1 MKRTIIG
8 YVRLEKKP
16 PYKVTR
22 KVRKIMYGGIERSE
36 EWIEENVSPNI
47 ATKCE
52 KLRYITKQV
61 TTYKD
66 RQPIWYVYKDTDKG
80 SSWAFAKFYKD
91 VPLEDWKKYPHYS
104 GTIYEK
110 K

>member
-1 MKRTIIG
+1 MERKIIG

-16 PYKVTR
+16 PYKVT
-22 KVRKIMYGGIERSE
+22 KKIRKIMYGGIERSE

-52 KLRYITKQV
+52 KLKYITKQV

-66 RQPIWYVYKDTDKG
+66 TFHPRARGGLKSLY
-80 SSWAFAKFYKD
+80 
-91 VPLEDWKKYPHYS
+91 
-104 GTIYEK
+104 
-110 K
+110 